1 MKRKPLLLSCC
12 LALLCCG
19 CGCGRHVPRIESVAV
34 VPRPVALSQGEGAF
48 RITPKTEIRLS
59 PDDTALLREART
71 LASLFAESFGRPL
84 PVVAGDIDGTPAI
97 RLHGADLPPEGYTLH
112 IGTDGV
118 DIGAGSPAG
127 AFYAVQTLRQLLPSA
142 VLEGERAAGTELPET
157 EIRDEPR
164 IGYRALLLDVGRH
177 FFTTEE
183 VKSVI
188 DLMAMHK
195 LNRLQWHLT
204 EDQGWRIEIEKYPEL
219 TRKGAF
225 RDRCD
230 MRPAEEGRP
239 EKDPQPYGGFYTQDE
254 IRDIVRYAAE
264 RHIQIVP
271 EIEMP
276 GHAMAALASYPRL
289 GCLGESYEVP
299 SQWGVKEDVYC
310 AGRDST
316 FLFLEDVLGEVIGLF
331 PYEYVHIGGDECPK
345 ARWKAC
351 PDCQRRIRD
360 EGLADEDAL
369 QSYFVKRIERFLSA
383 HGRRLVGWDE
393 IRQGGLSPSA
403 VVLSRKREQ
412 GLRSALETGNDV
424 IMTPYMNCYF
434 DYYQG
439 DPETEPLAFGG
450 HLPLAAA
457 YALDPYEGLSPE
469 QTRQIVGV
477 QCNLWGEF
485 VSTLDHA
492 RYMLLPRLAAFTD
505 RSWSGGEPDYPDFL
519 RRLSSMLRLYD
530 ACGYE
535 YRKLTAAD
543 SLPEQ
548 KRD

>member
-1 MKRKPLLLSCC
+1 MKKKLRILSCS

-19 CGCGRHVPRIESVAV
+19 CGKRIPKIESVAI
-34 VPRPVALSQGEGAF
+34 VPRPVAVVQGEGTF
-48 RITPKTEIRLS
+48 LVTKNTEIRLS
-59 PDDTALLREART
+59 PDDTALLRTAHT
-71 LASLFAESFGRPL
+71 LASLFAGSFGRPL
-84 PVVAGDIDGTPAI
+84 PVVAGDIDDAPAI
-97 RLHGADLPPEGYTLH
+97 RMHGAPLPPEGYTLR
-112 IGTDGV
+112 IGTDGI
-118 DIGAGSPAG
+118 DIAGGSPAG
-127 AFYAVQTLRQLLPSA
+127 AFYAVQTLRQLLPPA
-142 VLEGERAAGTELPET
+142 VLDGERAASAELPET

-177 FFTTEE
+177 FFTTAE

-204 EDQGWRIEIEKYPEL
+204 EDQGWRIEIDKYPEL
-219 TRKGAF
+219 TRTGAF

-230 MRPAEEGRP
+230 MRPAEDGRL

-254 IRDIVRYAAE
+254 IRDVVRYAAE
-264 RHIQIVP
+264 RHIEIVP

-289 GCLGESYEVP
+289 GCLGEGYTVP

-316 FLFLEDVLGEVIGLF
+316 FLFLEDVLGEVIDLF
-331 PYEYVHIGGDECPK
+331 PYEYIHIGGDECPK

-351 PDCQRRIRD
+351 PDCQRRIRE

-369 QSYFVKRIERFLSA
+369 QSYFVKRIEKFLNA

-450 HLPLAAA
+450 RLPLAKA
-457 YALDPYEGLSPE
+457 YALDPYEGLTPE
-469 QTRQIVGV
+469 QMRQIVGV

-492 RYMLLPRLAAFTD
+492 QYMLLPRLAAFSD

-519 RRLSSMLRLYD
+519 DRLSSMIRLYD
-530 ACGYE
+530 ACGYN
-535 YRKLTAAD
+535 YRHLTPED
-543 SLPEQ
+543 SLSG
-548 KRD
+548 R

>member
-1 MKRKPLLLSCC
+1 MKKKLRILSCS

-19 CGCGRHVPRIESVAV
+19 CGKRIPKIESVAI
-34 VPRPVALSQGEGAF
+34 VPRPVAVVQGEGTF
-48 RITPKTEIRLS
+48 LVTKNTEIRLS
-59 PDDTALLREART
+59 PDDTALLRTAHT
-71 LASLFAESFGRPL
+71 LASLFAGSFGRPL
-84 PVVAGDIDGTPAI
+84 PVVAGDIDDAPAI
-97 RLHGADLPPEGYTLH
+97 RMHEAPLPPEGYTLR
-112 IGTDGV
+112 IGTDGI
-118 DIGAGSPAG
+118 DIAGGSPAG
-127 AFYAVQTLRQLLPSA
+127 AFYAVQTLRQLLPPA
-142 VLEGERAAGTELPET
+142 VLDGERAASAELPET

-204 EDQGWRIEIEKYPEL
+204 EDQGWRIEIGKYPEL
-219 TRKGAF
+219 TRTGAF

-230 MRPAEEGRP
+230 MRPAEDGRP

-254 IRDIVRYAAE
+254 IRDVVRYAAE
-264 RHIQIVP
+264 RHIEIEP

-289 GCLGESYEVP
+289 GCLGEGYTVP

-316 FLFLEDVLGEVIGLF
+316 FLFLEDVLGEVIDLF
-331 PYEYVHIGGDECPK
+331 PYEYIHIGGDECPK

-351 PDCQRRIRD
+351 PDCQRRIRE

-369 QSYFVKRIERFLSA
+369 QSYFVKRIEKFLNA

-450 HLPLAAA
+450 RLPLAEA
-457 YALDPYEGLSPE
+457 YALDPYEGLTPE
-469 QTRQIVGV
+469 QMRQIVGV

-492 RYMLLPRLAAFTD
+492 QYMLLPRLAAFSD

-519 RRLSSMLRLYD
+519 DRLSSMIRLYD
-530 ACGYE
+530 ACGYN
-535 YRKLTAAD
+535 YRRLTPED
-543 SLPEQ
+543 SLSG
-548 KRD
+548 R